1 MIMKTG
7 MTNFNVNMYNEKI
20 ELLNEIIDTL
30 NNTIYSFY
38 SWGHTITPA
47 FVKKLIDNPAEIY
60 HEYLSFEYIAQR
72 KCAEHGIKDKEYLHP
87 LHQDC
92 FHDIVDEM
100 ESIFESLNK
109 FCRLLPH
116 IKKVYGSLCYLVEEE
131 YLNEPHFAETKNAR
145 LRIMQQCALKTID
158 SHSLNRTLK
167 SECKQNEGGLCKW
180 FSLIYINANS
190 QNIYCSSACFL
201 LWLHYIL

>member
-1 MIMKTG
+1 MKTG

-72 KCAEHGIKDKEYLHP
+72 KCAEHGIKTKN
-87 LHQDC
+87 
-92 FHDIVDEM
+92 
-100 ESIFESLNK
+100 IFILYTKTVSMILWMKWN
-109 FCRLLPH
+109 P
-116 IKKVYGSLCYLVEEE
+116 
-131 YLNEPHFAETKNAR
+131 YLN
-145 LRIMQQCALKTID
+145 L
-158 SHSLNRTLK
+158 
-167 SECKQNEGGLCKW
+167 
-180 FSLIYINANS
+180 LINS
-190 QNIYCSSACFL
+190 AGYYHISKKFMVLYA
-201 LWLHYIL
+201 IL

>member
-1 MIMKTG
+1 MKAGMI
-7 MTNFNVNMYNEKI
+7 NFNVNMYNEKI

-72 KCAEHGIKDKEYLHP
+72 KCAEYGIKDKEYLNP

-109 FCRLLPH
+109 FCQLLPR
-116 IKKVYGSLCYLVEEE
+116 IKKAYGSLCYLIVEE

-145 LRIMQQCALKTID
+145 LRIMQQCAELEDNKFTF
-158 SHSLNRTLK
+158 
-167 SECKQNEGGLCKW
+167 SESNFEV
-180 FSLIYINANS
+180 
-190 QNIYCSSACFL
+190 
-201 LWLHYIL
+201 

>member
-1 MIMKTG
+1 MKAG

-87 LHQDC
+87 LHQVRFREC
-92 FHDIVDEM
+92 
-100 ESIFESLNK
+100 ESIIFK
-109 FCRLLPH
+109 FSTLLH
-116 IKKVYGSLCYLVEEE
+116 DSQFCIFSLCKV
-131 YLNEPHFAETKNAR
+131 
-145 LRIMQQCALKTID
+145 RII
-158 SHSLNRTLK
+158 
-167 SECKQNEGGLCKW
+167 E
-180 FSLIYINANS
+180 I
-190 QNIYCSSACFL
+190 FL
-201 LWLHYIL
+201 FYKIA

>member
-1 MIMKTG
+1 MIMKRG

-38 SWGHTITPA
+38 SWEHTITPA

-131 YLNEPHFAETKNAR
+131 YLNDPHFAETKNAR
-145 LRIMQQCALKTID
+145 LRIMQQCAELED
-158 SHSLNRTLK
+158 NRFTF
-167 SECKQNEGGLCKW
+167 SESDFEV
-180 FSLIYINANS
+180 
-190 QNIYCSSACFL
+190 
-201 LWLHYIL
+201 

>member
-1 MIMKTG
+1 MKAG

-109 FCRLLPH
+109 C
-116 IKKVYGSLCYLVEEE
+116 
-131 YLNEPHFAETKNAR
+131 
-145 LRIMQQCALKTID
+145 
-158 SHSLNRTLK
+158 
-167 SECKQNEGGLCKW
+167 
-180 FSLIYINANS
+180 
-190 QNIYCSSACFL
+190 
-201 LWLHYIL
+201 

>member
-1 MIMKTG
+1 MKTG

-72 KCAEHGIKDKEYLHP
+72 K
-87 LHQDC
+87 
-92 FHDIVDEM
+92 
-100 ESIFESLNK
+100 
-109 FCRLLPH
+109 
-116 IKKVYGSLCYLVEEE
+116 
-131 YLNEPHFAETKNAR
+131 
-145 LRIMQQCALKTID
+145 RITV
-158 SHSLNRTLK
+158 
-167 SECKQNEGGLCKW
+167 
-180 FSLIYINANS
+180 
-190 QNIYCSSACFL
+190 
-201 LWLHYIL
+201 